1 MLLLFLQCKER
12 IAIIFD
18 HRLNVHKSKEAFKVE
33 FVGSAG
39 SVQVSAVLANSSTLI
54 LETPGKW
61 LVQFYV

>member
-12 IAIIFD
+12 VAIIFD
-18 HRLNVHKSKEAFKVE
+18 HRLNVQKSRETFKVE

-39 SVQVSAVLANSSTLI
+39 SVQVPAVLANSSTLI

-61 LVQFYV
+61 LV